1 MVCMVAY
8 RMAFFIDPLD
18 DIRTGREEVA
28 DYEKGGW
35 RLVLFQGI
43 QHRLDIPI
51 FVTAVK
57 GQIKHLFLCIFSI
70 VGIVFF

>member
-1 MVCMVAY
+1 MYVAY

-43 QHRLDIPI
+43 MHRLDIPI
-51 FVTAVK
+51 FVTQSKVR
-57 GQIKHLFLCIFSI
+57 
-70 VGIVFF
+70 